1 MNNKQIFVPVD
12 LKFINLDEEDVIT
25 TSAGDEL
32 ENSDLSES
40 GLDAGTDGWDNY

>member
-25 TSAGDEL
+25 TSGVQEL
-32 ENSDLSES
+32 DDVETEGWGEN
-40 GLDAGTDGWDNY
+40 

>member
-25 TSAGDEL
+25 TSG
-32 ENSDLSES
+32 
-40 GLDAGTDGWDNY
+40 GGTDVSEPDEVDTEGWG